1 MTATVASHRKPR
13 QHPLAMLTGGGSRS
27 ARTARTAATLA
38 LAGAAPTF
46 GLAQAAAGAPLTP
59 DFDAA
64 GHAAHRLTP
73 AQVKNR
79 VDALYQEAEVAT
91 QSYNGAKDSADTARE
106 ELSRLQ
112 DEAARRTGKL
122 NAARAELG
130 AMAAGQYRSGGIDP
144 TVRLLLSADPQ
155 RYLDGAAVLERTGSH
170 QATAVAGYARRL
182 GSVRQVRQRAED
194 TVERLADT
202 EAQLKKHR
210 VTVVHKLD
218 AAEQLLSRLT
228 AEQRQR
234 MTARDGARS
243 GPGQGRTGQGDGHGG
258 GTLSRL
264 PGAVGAAAAG
274 ATAAQAPNPRAARAV
289 SFAYSALGKPYVWGA
304 TGPAGYDCSGLTQA
318 AWKAGG
324 VALPRTTYTQ
334 ISSGPRVARSQLAPG
349 DLVFFYSGISHV
361 GIYVGD
367 GRMIHAPHPGAP
379 VRIAPIDQMPFA
391 AATRPA

>member
-13 QHPLAMLTGGGSRS
+13 QHPLALLTGGGSRS

-38 LAGAAPTF
+38 LAGATPAF
-46 GLAQAAAGAPLTP
+46 GLAQAAGAPLTP

-64 GHAAHRLTP
+64 GQAAHRLTP
-73 AQVKNR
+73 AQVKDR

-122 NAARAELG
+122 NTARAELG
-130 AMAAGQYRSGGIDP
+130 TLAAGQYRSGGVDP

-234 MTARDGARS
+234 MTARGGARS
-243 GPGQGRTGQGDGHGG
+243 ARQGRTGNGGGDGGGHGG
-258 GTLSRL
+258 GVLSRL
-264 PGAVGAAAAG
+264 PGAAG
-274 ATAAQAPNPRAARAV
+274 ATAAQASNPRAARAV

-304 TGPAGYDCSGLTQA
+304 TGPSGYDCSGLTQA

>member
-1 MTATVASHRKPR
+1 MASHRKPR
-13 QHPLAMLTGGGSRS
+13 QHPLASLTGGGSRR

-38 LAGAAPTF
+38 LAGAATATGF
-46 GLAQAAAGAPLTP
+46 DGTAQAAPRP
-59 DFDAA
+59 
-64 GHAAHRLTP
+64 TP
-73 AQVKNR
+73 AQVKDR

-91 QSYNGAKDSADTARE
+91 QHYNGAKESADTARE

-112 DEAARRTGKL
+112 DEAARRTRRL

-130 AMAAGQYRSGGIDP
+130 TLATSQYRSGGIDP

-202 EAQLKKHR
+202 EARLKKHR
-210 VTVVHKLD
+210 VTIVHKLG

-234 MTARDGARS
+234 MASRGGARS
-243 GPGQGRTGQGDGHGG
+243 GPERSGPGRSRTDGTDRGDGPSGVPGG
-258 GTLSRL
+258 
-264 PGAVGAAAAG
+264 AQAAAA
-274 ATAAQAPNPRAARAV
+274 AAQAPSPRAARAV
-289 SFAYSALGKPYVWGA
+289 SFAYGALGKPYVWGA
-304 TGPAGYDCSGLTQA
+304 TGPSAYDCSGLTQA

-334 ISSGPRVARSQLAPG
+334 ISSGPRISRSQLAPG

-361 GIYVGD
+361 GLYVGN
-367 GRMIHAPHPGAP
+367 GQMIHAPHPGAP
-379 VRIAPIDQMPFA
+379 VRLAPIDQMPFA

>member
-13 QHPLAMLTGGGSRS
+13 QHPLASLTGGGSRS

-46 GLAQAAAGAPLTP
+46 GLAQAAGAPLTP

-73 AQVKNR
+73 AQVKHR

-91 QSYNGAKDSADTARE
+91 QSYNGAKDSADTTRE

-130 AMAAGQYRSGGIDP
+130 ALAAGQYRSGGIDP

-243 GPGQGRTGQGDGHGG
+243 GPGQGRTGQGDGHGDGREG

-264 PGAVGAAAAG
+264 PGAVGAA
-274 ATAAQAPNPRAARAV
+274 AAQAPNPRAARAV

-379 VRIAPIDQMPFA
+379 VRIAPVDQMPFA

>member
-1 MTATVASHRKPR
+1 MASHRKPR
-13 QHPLAMLTGGGSRS
+13 QHPLAALTGGSRS

-38 LAGAAPTF
+38 LAGAATAA
-46 GLAQAAAGAPLTP
+46 GLDGTGQAAPQP
-59 DFDAA
+59 
-64 GHAAHRLTP
+64 TP

-91 QSYNGAKDSADTARE
+91 QSYNGAKEAAERARE

-112 DEAARRTGKL
+112 DEAARRTDKL
-122 NAARAELG
+122 NAARSELG
-130 AMAAGQYRSGGIDP
+130 TMAASQYRSGGIDP

-155 RYLDGAAVLERTGSH
+155 RYLDGAAVLQRTGSH

-182 GSVRQVRQRAED
+182 GSVRQIQRRAED
-194 TVERLADT
+194 TAERLADT
-202 EAQLKKHR
+202 EAALKKHR
-210 VTVVHKLD
+210 VTVVHKLG

-234 MTARDGARS
+234 MAGRGGAHHGAGEGRADRGTGRGDS
-243 GPGQGRTGQGDGHGG
+243 VRADAGPE
-258 GTLSRL
+258 
-264 PGAVGAAAAG
+264 AAAA
-274 ATAAQAPNPRAARAV
+274 AARAADPRAARAV
-289 SFAYSALGKPYVWGA
+289 AFAYAALGKPYVWGA
-304 TGPAGYDCSGLTQA
+304 TGPSGFDCSGLTQA

-334 ISSGPRVARSQLAPG
+334 ISSGPRIDRSQLTPG

-361 GIYVGD
+361 GLYVGD
-367 GRMIHAPHPGAP
+367 GKMIHAPHPGAP

>member
-13 QHPLAMLTGGGSRS
+13 QHPLASLTGGGSRS

-46 GLAQAAAGAPLTP
+46 GLAQAAAAPLTP

-91 QSYNGAKDSADTARE
+91 QSYNGAKESADRARE

-122 NAARAELG
+122 NAARTELG
-130 AMAAGQYRSGGIDP
+130 ALAAGQYRSGGIDP

-202 EAQLKKHR
+202 ETQLKKHR

-243 GPGQGRTGQGDGHGG
+243 GARAGRTDHGG
-258 GTLSRL
+258 GDGGGHAGGALGRL
-264 PGAVGAAAAG
+264 PGAVGAA
-274 ATAAQAPNPRAARAV
+274 AAQAPNPRAARAV

-379 VRIAPIDQMPFA
+379 VRLAPIDQMPFA

>member
-13 QHPLAMLTGGGSRS
+13 QHPLAALTGGSRS

-38 LAGAAPTF
+38 LAGAATAT
-46 GLAQAAAGAPLTP
+46 GLDGTAQAAPRP
-59 DFDAA
+59 
-64 GHAAHRLTP
+64 TP
-73 AQVKNR
+73 AQVKDR

-91 QSYNGAKDSADTARE
+91 QNYNGAKESADTARE

-112 DEAARRTGKL
+112 DEAARRTRKL
-122 NAARAELG
+122 NAARTELG
-130 AMAAGQYRSGGIDP
+130 TLAARQYRSGGIDP
-144 TVRLLLSADPQ
+144 AVQLLLSADPQ

-182 GSVRQVRQRAED
+182 GSVRQVRERAED
-194 TVERLADT
+194 TVQRLADT
-202 EAQLKKHR
+202 ETRLKKHR
-210 VTVVHKLD
+210 LTVVHKLD

-228 AEQRQR
+228 AEQRRR
-234 MTARDGARS
+234 MTARDGGRS
-243 GPGQGRTGQGDGHGG
+243 GPGRGRTEGRTERGARRGDGGVGG
-258 GTLSRL
+258 ALGGM
-264 PGAVGAAAAG
+264 PGGAYGGPA

-304 TGPAGYDCSGLTQA
+304 TGPSGYDCSGLTQA

-361 GIYVGD
+361 GLYIGD
-367 GRMIHAPHPGAP
+367 GQMIHAPHPGAP

>member
-13 QHPLAMLTGGGSRS
+13 QHPLAALTGGGSRS
-27 ARTARTAATLA
+27 ARAARTAATLA
-38 LAGAAPTF
+38 LAGAATAA
-46 GLAQAAAGAPLTP
+46 GLDGTGQAAPQP
-59 DFDAA
+59 
-64 GHAAHRLTP
+64 TP
-73 AQVKNR
+73 AQVKGR

-91 QSYNGAKDSADTARE
+91 QSYNGAKEAAESARE

-112 DEAARRTGKL
+112 DEAARRTEKL
-122 NAARAELG
+122 NTARSELG
-130 AMAAGQYRSGGIDP
+130 AMAASQYRSGGIDP

-155 RYLDGAAVLERTGSH
+155 RYLDGAAVLQRTGSH

-182 GSVRQVRQRAED
+182 GSVRQIQRRAED
-194 TVERLADT
+194 TAERLAGT
-202 EAQLKKHR
+202 EAALKKHR
-210 VTVVHKLD
+210 VTVVHKLG

-234 MTARDGARS
+234 MAGRGGAH
-243 GPGQGRTGQGDGHGG
+243 GGAGEGRADRGSGDGLRG
-258 GTLSRL
+258 GTG
-264 PGAVGAAAAG
+264 PEAAAA
-274 ATAAQAPNPRAARAV
+274 AARAADPRAARAV
-289 SFAYSALGKPYVWGA
+289 AFAYAALGKPYVWGA
-304 TGPAGYDCSGLTQA
+304 TGPSGFDCSGLTQA

-334 ISSGPRVARSQLAPG
+334 ISSGPRVGRSQLAPG

-361 GIYVGD
+361 GLYVGD
-367 GRMIHAPHPGAP
+367 GKMIHAPHPGAP

>member
-13 QHPLAMLTGGGSRS
+13 QHPLAALTGGSRS

-38 LAGAAPTF
+38 LAGAATAT
-46 GLAQAAAGAPLTP
+46 GLDGTAQAAPRP
-59 DFDAA
+59 
-64 GHAAHRLTP
+64 TP
-73 AQVKNR
+73 AQVKDR

-91 QSYNGAKDSADTARE
+91 QNHNGAKESADTARE

-112 DEAARRTGKL
+112 DEAARRTRKL
-122 NAARAELG
+122 NAARTELG
-130 AMAAGQYRSGGIDP
+130 TLAASQYRSGRIDP
-144 TVRLLLSADPQ
+144 AVQLLLSADPQ

-182 GSVRQVRQRAED
+182 GSVRQVRERAED
-194 TVERLADT
+194 TVQRLADT
-202 EAQLKKHR
+202 ETRLKKHR
-210 VTVVHKLD
+210 LTVVHKLD

-228 AEQRQR
+228 TEQRRR
-234 MTARDGARS
+234 MTARDGGRS
-243 GPGQGRTGQGDGHGG
+243 GPGQGRTEGRTERGTGRGDGGVGGALHEALRGMPGGAHGG
-258 GTLSRL
+258 
-264 PGAVGAAAAG
+264 PAAA
-274 ATAAQAPNPRAARAV
+274 AAQAPNPRAARAV

-304 TGPAGYDCSGLTQA
+304 TGPSGYDCSGLTQA

-361 GIYVGD
+361 GLYIGD
-367 GRMIHAPHPGAP
+367 GQMIHAPHPGAP

>member
-13 QHPLAMLTGGGSRS
+13 QHPLTALTGGSRS

-38 LAGAAPTF
+38 LAGAATATGF
-46 GLAQAAAGAPLTP
+46 DGTGQAAPQP
-59 DFDAA
+59 
-64 GHAAHRLTP
+64 TP

-91 QSYNGAKDSADTARE
+91 QSYNGAKEAADTARE

-122 NAARAELG
+122 NAARTELG
-130 AMAAGQYRSGGIDP
+130 TMAASQYRSGGIDP

-182 GSVRQVRQRAED
+182 GSVRQIQRRAED
-194 TVERLADT
+194 TAERLADT
-202 EAQLKKHR
+202 EAALKKHR
-210 VTVVHKLD
+210 VTIVHKLG

-234 MTARDGARS
+234 MARRGGAGESRADR
-243 GPGQGRTGQGDGHGG
+243 GTGRGDGLLGG
-258 GTLSRL
+258 VPTGS
-264 PGAVGAAAAG
+264 AAAA
-274 ATAAQAPNPRAARAV
+274 AAAQAPDPRAARAV
-289 SFAYSALGKPYVWGA
+289 AFAYGALGRPYVWGA
-304 TGPAGYDCSGLTQA
+304 TGPSAYDCSGLTQA
-318 AWKAGG
+318 AWRSGG

-334 ISSGPRVARSQLAPG
+334 ISSGPRIDRSQLAPG

-361 GIYVGD
+361 GLYVGD
-367 GRMIHAPHPGAP
+367 GKMIHAPHPGAP

>member
-13 QHPLAMLTGGGSRS
+13 QHPLAALTGGSRS

-38 LAGAAPTF
+38 LAGAATAA
-46 GLAQAAAGAPLTP
+46 GLDGTGQAAPQP
-59 DFDAA
+59 
-64 GHAAHRLTP
+64 TP

-79 VDALYQEAEVAT
+79 VDVLYQEAEVAT
-91 QSYNGAKDSADTARE
+91 QSYNGAKEAAEKARE

-112 DEAARRTGKL
+112 DEAARRTENL
-122 NAARAELG
+122 NAARSELG
-130 AMAAGQYRSGGIDP
+130 TMAASQYRSGGIDP

-155 RYLDGAAVLERTGSH
+155 RYLDGAAVLQRTGSH

-182 GSVRQVRQRAED
+182 GSVRQIQRRAED
-194 TVERLADT
+194 TAERLADT
-202 EAQLKKHR
+202 EAALKKHR
-210 VTVVHKLD
+210 VTVVHKLG

-234 MTARDGARS
+234 MAGRGGAPA
-243 GPGQGRTGQGDGHGG
+243 GAGEGRADRGTGRGDGLRADTG
-258 GTLSRL
+258 
-264 PGAVGAAAAG
+264 PEAVAAAAR
-274 ATAAQAPNPRAARAV
+274 AADPRAARAV
-289 SFAYSALGKPYVWGA
+289 AFAYAALGKPYVWGA
-304 TGPAGYDCSGLTQA
+304 TGPSAFDCSGLTQA

-334 ISSGPRVARSQLAPG
+334 ISSGPRIDRSQLAPG

-361 GIYVGD
+361 GLYVGD

>member
-13 QHPLAMLTGGGSRS
+13 QHPLAALTGGGSRS

-38 LAGAAPTF
+38 LAGAATAA
-46 GLAQAAAGAPLTP
+46 GLDGTGQAAPQP
-59 DFDAA
+59 
-64 GHAAHRLTP
+64 TP
-73 AQVKNR
+73 AQVKGR

-91 QSYNGAKDSADTARE
+91 QSYNGAKEAAERARE

-112 DEAARRTGKL
+112 DEAARRTEKL
-122 NAARAELG
+122 NASRTELG
-130 AMAAGQYRSGGIDP
+130 TMAASQYRAGGIDP

-155 RYLDGAAVLERTGSH
+155 RYLDGAAVLQRTGSH

-182 GSVRQVRQRAED
+182 GSVRQIQRRAED
-194 TVERLADT
+194 TAERLADT
-202 EAQLKKHR
+202 EAALKKHR
-210 VTVVHKLD
+210 VTVVHKLG

-234 MTARDGARS
+234 MAGRS
-243 GPGQGRTGQGDGHGG
+243 GAHAHGGAGQGRAHHGTGHGDGLRG
-258 GTLSRL
+258 GTG
-264 PGAVGAAAAG
+264 PEAAAA
-274 ATAAQAPNPRAARAV
+274 AARAADPRAARAV
-289 SFAYSALGKPYVWGA
+289 AFAYAALGKPYVWGA
-304 TGPAGYDCSGLTQA
+304 TGPSGFDCSGLTQA

-334 ISSGPRVARSQLAPG
+334 ISSGPRVDRSQLAPG

-361 GIYVGD
+361 GLYVGD
-367 GRMIHAPHPGAP
+367 GKMIHAPHPGAP